1 MLLRTTIEKILRNNE
16 AESLAIK
23 VLLFPL
29 FLLSLVYGAVIK
41 ARVFLYG
48 KSLLHS
54 RELPCK
60 VISVGNI
67 TVGGTGKTPMTL
79 FIGRL
84 LKEMDYK
91 AAVLSRGYGGSGEG
105 RSMILSRGD
114 GPLYGPDQSG
124 DEPYLIASKLQ
135 GIYVITGKDRFRSG
149 MLACDSFNVDV
160 AILDDGYQHLSL
172 KRDLNILLVSPKTLN
187 GNGYLLPRGELRE
200 SLETM
205 NRADLIVVKGDK
217 DQHPELLDRLEVII
231 ERDRLFFFQY
241 KPVSFINQRD
251 GKNEKLDL
259 IEGKR
264 LLAVCGIALPDSFIE
279 AVIDLGGLVYKK
291 MIFPDHYKYTT
302 KDIEDIKKASS
313 DVDLI
318 VTTEKDGVK
327 LKRILP
333 NGLDIYSLGID
344 IEITEEARFK
354 TCLQGLILER

>member
-1 MLLRTTIEKILRNNE
+1 MFTRTTIEKILRNNE
-16 AESLAIK
+16 DESLALK
-23 VLLFPL
+23 MLLSPL
-29 FLLSLVYGAVIK
+29 FLLSLVYDAVTR
-41 ARVFLYG
+41 ARVFLYD
-48 KSLLHS
+48 KSLFQS
-54 RELPCK
+54 RKLPCS

-67 TVGGTGKTPMTL
+67 TLGGTGKTPLTL

-84 LKEMDYK
+84 LKERGYK
-91 AAVLSRGYGGSGEG
+91 TAVLSRGYGGSGEG

-114 GPLYGPDQSG
+114 GPLYGPDESG
-124 DEPYLIASKLQ
+124 DEPYLIASKLH

-200 SLETM
+200 SLEAM

-217 DQHPELLDRLEVII
+217 DQHPELLDRLKVII
-231 ERDRLFFFQY
+231 ERDRVFFFKY
-241 KPVSFINQRD
+241 KPVSFINHRN
-251 GKNEKLDL
+251 GKKEKLDL

-279 AVIDLGGLVYKK
+279 TVIDLGGLVCKK

-327 LKRILP
+327 LSKIFP
-333 NGLDIYSLGID
+333 SDLDIYMFEID
-344 IEITEEARFK
+344 IEIAEEARFK